1 MKSLMVLAAVAVL
14 AAGSAGCNCFGRR
27 SAPACRP
34 CVPAPVCAPAPVCG
48 GIETYSSPTVMTAVP
63 TISAPVTAVP
73 GQVIPGPQ
81 EYTP

>member
-1 MKSLMVLAAVAVL
+1 
-14 AAGSAGCNCFGRR
+14 
-27 SAPACRP
+27 
-34 CVPAPVCAPAPVCG
+34 VCG